1 MTVAITHP
9 DLSAADLRQAAGR
22 TQDANVA
29 RRMLAI
35 ALVLEGCS
43 RTEAAETCA
52 MDRQTLRDWVHRYNA
67 SGLDGLSD
75 QPRRNGPLPRLSAE
89 QQTEVEAWVDE
100 GADLKRDG
108 VVRWRRVDL
117 QQRIEKTFGVSLH
130 ERTVGKLLHKLSFRR
145 LSVRPQHPK
154 SDPEAQASFQ
164 AEFPA
169 LVTAA
174 LPPEAAGKPVEIWF
188 GDEARVGQQG
198 TLTRVWARLTKGSV
212 ERCSTE
218 RSDEGKRGTRPRAL
232 RDRRFQSAYLF
243 GAVCPERKTGA
254 AVVMPEVGIEAMNE
268 HLAAIS
274 QNVGV
279 GAIAVLVLD
288 KAGWHTSARLTLP
301 NNIVLLPLLPYAP
314 ELNPAENIWEYMR
327 KNWFGHQVWPSYK
340 VVVDACCEAWNKL
353 MQMPERIA
361 SLTQRDWA
369 AITVSG

>member
-1 MTVAITHP
+1 MTVAITRQG
-9 DLSAADLRQAAGR
+9 LSAADLRQAATR
-22 TQDANVA
+22 TQEAKVA

-43 RTEAAETCA
+43 RTDAAETCA
-52 MDRQTLRDWVHRYNA
+52 LDRQTLRDWVHRYNA
-67 SGLDGLSD
+67 SGLDGLLD
-75 QPRRNGPLPRLSAE
+75 QPRRDGPLPRLSAE
-89 QQTEVEAWVDE
+89 QQAEVEAWGDE

-117 QQRIEKTFGVSLH
+117 QHRIEQSFGVSLH

-164 AEFPA
+164 AEFSA

-198 TLTRVWARLTKGSV
+198 TLTRVWAR
-212 ERCSTE
+212 
-218 RSDEGKRGTRPRAL
+218 RGTRPRAP

-254 AVVMPEVGIEAMNE
+254 AIVVPEVGIEAMNE

-279 GAIAVLVLD
+279 GAIAGLVLD
-288 KAGWHTSARLTLP
+288 KAGWHTSARLKLP

-340 VVVDACCEAWNKL
+340 AVVDACCEAWNKL

-361 SLTQRDWA
+361 SLTQRSWA